1 MKKLLTL
8 VLAVLM
14 IAGCALSFASCGDKT
29 DFESIEKKGK
39 FVCGITIYAPMN
51 FYDANGDLIADETGD
66 LKDLSGFDTELA
78 KLVAEKLGL
87 EVEFQIIEW
96 GQKYAELQSGAI
108 DCIWN
113 GFTSNSKDDDG
124 IDRADKVDFT
134 YAYLDN
140 AQCVIVKS
148 DKVGEFTSAASLA
161 GKKAAAET
169 GSAGESYAKT
179 VTDADKV
186 VGKTSQ
192 MDTFAELISGAV
204 DFIVVDVLLA
214 DKLVGQGNYAGLAK
228 ASSITIDS
236 EVYSIGCRKGSDFDD
251 KINEA
256 LVELLNEGKI
266 EELAAKYNVHVTQ
279 SLLDKKTAK

>member
-1 MKKLLTL
+1 MKKIISV

-14 IAGCALSFASCGDKT
+14 IAGMMTMLASCGKGS
-29 DFESIEKKGK
+29 DFEKVQEKGEI
-39 FVCGITIYAPMN
+39 VVGYTVYAPMN
-51 FYDANGDLIADETGD
+51 YYDANGDLEADESGEFV
-66 LKDLSGFDTELA
+66 GFDTELA
-78 KLVAEKLGL
+78 KLVAAKLG
-87 EVEFQIIEW
+87 VNVKFQLIEW
-96 GQKYAELQSGAI
+96 GNKYAELSSGAI

-124 IDRADKVDFT
+124 IERKDKVDFT

-140 AQCVIVKS
+140 AQCVIVRS
-148 DKVGEFTSAASLA
+148 ADAANFTSAASLQ

-186 VGKTSQ
+186 VGKASQ
-192 MDTFAELISGAV
+192 MDTFIDLKSGAV

-214 DKLVGQGNYAGLAK
+214 DKIVGKGDYANLAK
-228 ASSITIDS
+228 ATAIEIDA
-236 EVYSIGCRKGSDFDD
+236 EVYSIGCRKDSDLDE

-266 EELAAKYNVHVTQ
+266 EELAAKYDVHVTK
-279 SLLDKKTAK
+279 SLMDMKTAK